1 MVAMVI
7 MWSTERR
14 GQNMLAKPLGIASN
28 RHAVSHHFLL
38 SGNKQAYYLLCVCA
52 RACIHL
58 HVSMHALKH
67 MCMHAYTCR
76 WEARGST
83 LDVLLPCSPPYFLRY
98 GLSRNLELTNL
109 VKLTGSEPQKSPSLP
124 P

>member
-28 RHAVSHHFLL
+28 RHAVFHHFLL

-52 RACIHL
+52 CVYTFAREHACTQTYVYACIHMQVGGQRVHTGCPSPL
-58 HVSMHALKH
+58 F
-67 MCMHAYTCR
+67 
-76 WEARGST
+76 ST
-83 LDVLLPCSPPYFLRY
+83 LLFEIWSLTEP
-98 GLSRNLELTNL
+98 GTHQLS
-109 VKLTGSEPQKSPSLP
+109 
-124 P
+124 